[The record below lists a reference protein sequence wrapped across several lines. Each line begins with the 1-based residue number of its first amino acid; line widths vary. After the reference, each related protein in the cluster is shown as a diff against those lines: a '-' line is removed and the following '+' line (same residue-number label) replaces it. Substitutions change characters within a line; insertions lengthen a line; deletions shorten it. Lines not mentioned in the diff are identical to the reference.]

1 MPFLSALTDAA
12 RTRWARIEA
21 TLRAHPF
28 VWALVLSAAIAAV
41 FVLTLSP
48 GYDTNDD
55 VGMQSAVDGTM
66 GEHSPHLVFS
76 NVLIGLL
83 LSTLYRAV
91 GWFPWYGLY
100 LYAAHFAALLA
111 VVYVVLAD
119 RRGRLKVR
127 LLALGG
133 VLAVFHLST
142 WMQLQF
148 TSTAM
153 LFGASGVML
162 YLAVAPRE
170 PARWG
175 TIAVGGAMVGLSS
188 WIRWHSGWAVVLL
201 SVPVLVLTLRHLPWR
216 RLALFAGTAAAI
228 LLAGSVAQAVY
239 YAGQP
244 GWQTY
249 FDFNAARD
257 HIQQSTLLDQLD
269 PAVLAE
275 VGWSRNDLAIF
286 DGWFFA
292 DERVHEVAD
301 VEVIADALPTAFRPA
316 HALGVVTAQAGGWLG
331 ATQLAVVAALA
342 ALAWVEG
349 GRRAGA
355 LVLATSAAV
364 LVIAFGLASTYRLPD
379 RVAVGL
385 LAFAPLLFLSLP
397 GASTRNGS
405 LPRGRAGVWHRAAA
419 IVSVIALVVG
429 VTNALAL
436 DRQHHAADAD
446 LREAFSGF
454 AAADPDGVFVAWGPQ
469 VQMGAQSLSPWRRG
483 GLGGPPM
490 ILLGWPARSPAY
502 EAQLTRLA
510 IDDLYAAVAARP
522 DVYLPMRIEAK
533 GDMYL
538 RYLEEHYGF
547 SGLLR
552 PATRVGAYTIYQG
565 VTSFEVAPSA
575 GALIERRFD
584 GSLQSYRIVPAE
596 GRGRAFA
603 IPLWPHGILIA
614 GSADT
619 DLIVVTRRGEAI
631 ALVPPDR
638 APDGSSSTS
647 GFALTVRHAGPGLRV
662 FAISDGWAVNI
673 TP

>member
-1 MPFLSALTDAA
+1 MPFLSTLTDAA

-21 TLRAHPF
+21 TLRAHPL

-119 RRGRLKVR
+119 RRGHFKVR

-133 VLAVFHLST
+133 VLAVFHLSM

-201 SVPVLVLTLRHLPWR
+201 SVPVLVLTLRRLPWR

-228 LLAGSVAQAVY
+228 LLAGSVAQAIY
-239 YAGQP
+239 YADQP
-244 GWQTY
+244 AWQTY

-257 HIQQSTLLDQLD
+257 HIQQSPLLDQLD

-286 DGWFFA
+286 DAWFFA
-292 DERVHEVAD
+292 DERVHEAAD

-316 HALGVVTAQAGGWLG
+316 HALGVLAALAGGWLG
-331 ATQLAVVAALA
+331 ATRLAVVVALA

-364 LVIAFGLASTYRLPD
+364 LVIAFGLAGAYRLPD

-385 LAFAPLLFLSLP
+385 LAFPPLLFLSLP
-397 GASTRNGS
+397 GASTPDGS
-405 LPRGRAGVWHRAAA
+405 FPRGRTGVWHGAAA

-429 VTNALAL
+429 AANALAL
-436 DRQHHAADAD
+436 DRQHHAGDDD
-446 LREAFSGF
+446 LREAFAGF
-454 AAADPDGVFVAWGPQ
+454 AAVDPDGIFVAWGGQ

-483 GLGGPPM
+483 GLGGPRM
-490 ILLGWPARSPAY
+490 ILFGWPARSPAY

-522 DVYLPMRIEAK
+522 DVYLPMRMEAR
-533 GDMYL
+533 GGMYL
-538 RYLEEHYGF
+538 RYLAEHYGF

-552 PATRVGAYTIYQG
+552 PAARVGAYTVYQG
-565 VTSFEVAPSA
+565 VTSFEVESSA
-575 GALIERRFD
+575 GALVERRFD
-584 GSLQSYRIVPAE
+584 GSVVSYRIVPAH
-596 GRGRAFA
+596 GLGSD
-603 IPLWPHGILIA
+603 IVLPLWPRGFLIA
-614 GSADT
+614 GSADA
-619 DLIVVTRRGEAI
+619 DLIVVTYRGEAI
-631 ALVPPDR
+631 ALARPDP
-638 APDGSSSTS
+638 ALGGDSDSP
-647 GFALTVRHAGPGLRV
+647 GFALMVYRAGRPLRV
-662 FAISDGWAVNI
+662 FAISDGRAVNI

>member
-1 MPFLSALTDAA
+1 MPSLTNLTRRARAGWATVKAA
-12 RTRWARIEA
+12 
-21 TLRAHPF
+21 LRAHPL

-83 LSTLYRAV
+83 LSTLYHAV

-111 VVYVVLAD
+111 VVYVVLAN
-119 RRGRLKVR
+119 RRGHFQVR
-127 LLALGG
+127 LLALVG
-133 VLAVFHLST
+133 VLAVFHLSM

-201 SVPVLVLTLRHLPWR
+201 SVPVLILTLRRLPWR
-216 RLALFAGTAAAI
+216 RLALFTGTAAAI
-228 LLAGSVAQAVY
+228 LLAGSVAQAAY
-239 YAGQP
+239 YSGQP
-244 GWQTY
+244 GWQAY
-249 FDFNAARD
+249 FDLNAARD
-257 HIQQSTLLDQLD
+257 HIQQSPFLEELD

-292 DERVHEVAD
+292 DERVHEAAD

-316 HALGVVTAQAGGWLG
+316 HALGVLAAQAGGWLG
-331 ATQLAVVAALA
+331 ATRLAVVVALA

-364 LVIAFGLASTYRLPD
+364 LVIAFGLAGAYRLPD
-379 RVAVGL
+379 RVWVGL
-385 LAFAPLLFLSLP
+385 LAFPPLLFLSLP
-397 GASTRNGS
+397 GASTPDGS
-405 LPRGRAGVWHRAAA
+405 LPRGRAGRWHGAAV

-429 VTNALAL
+429 AANALAL

-454 AAADPDGVFVAWGPQ
+454 AAVDPDGIFVVWGGQ
-469 VQMGAQSLSPWRRG
+469 VQMGAQSLSPWRQG

-490 ILLGWPARSPAY
+490 IFLGWPTRSPTY
-502 EAQLTRLA
+502 EAQLTRLG
-510 IDDLYAAVAARP
+510 IEDLYAAVAARP
-522 DVYLPMRIEAK
+522 DVYLPMRFEARAA
-533 GDMYL
+533 MYL
-538 RYLEEHYGF
+538 RYLAEHYGF

-552 PATRVGAYTIYQG
+552 PAARVGAYTVYAG
-565 VTSFEVAPSA
+565 VTSFEVRSSA
-575 GALIERRFD
+575 GALVERRFD
-584 GSLQSYRIVPAE
+584 GSAVSYRMVPAD
-596 GRGRAFA
+596 GLGSAFA
-603 IPLWPHGILIA
+603 IPLWPKGLLIA
-614 GSADT
+614 GSADA

-631 ALVPPDR
+631 ALARPDP
-638 APDGSSSTS
+638 ALGGDSGSP
-647 GFALTVRHAGPGLRV
+647 GFALTLRRAAQTLRV
-662 FAISDGWAVNI
+662 FAIDGGRAAEI

>member
-1 MPFLSALTDAA
+1 MPSLSNLTDAA
-12 RTRWARIEA
+12 PGQRWARVEA
-21 TLRAHPF
+21 ALRAHPL

-119 RRGRLKVR
+119 RRGHFQVR
-127 LLALGG
+127 LLALVG
-133 VLAVFHLST
+133 VLAVFHLSM

-201 SVPVLVLTLRHLPWR
+201 SVPVLVLTLRRLPWR

-228 LLAGSVAQAVY
+228 LLAGSIAQAVY

-244 GWQTY
+244 GWQAY
-249 FDFNAARD
+249 FDLNAARD
-257 HIQQSTLLDQLD
+257 HIQQSPLLDELD

-292 DERVHEVAD
+292 DERVHEAAD

-316 HALGVVTAQAGGWLG
+316 HALGVLAAQAGGWLG
-331 ATQLAVVAALA
+331 ATRLAVVVALA

-364 LVIAFGLASTYRLPD
+364 LVIAFGLAGAYRLPD

-385 LAFAPLLFLSLP
+385 LAFPPLLFLSLP
-397 GASTRNGS
+397 GASTPDGS
-405 LPRGRAGVWHRAAA
+405 LPRGRAGVWHGAAA

-429 VTNALAL
+429 AANALAL
-436 DRQHHAADAD
+436 DRQHHAGDAD
-446 LREAFSGF
+446 LREAFCRVRRGRPRRDLRRVGRSG
-454 AAADPDGVFVAWGPQ
+454 PDGCPIPLPLA
-469 VQMGAQSLSPWRRG
+469 A
-483 GLGGPPM
+483 
-490 ILLGWPARSPAY
+490 GWPGRPADDPPRLACALPAY
-502 EAQLTRLA
+502 EAQLTRLG

-522 DVYLPMRIEAK
+522 DVYLPMRIEARAA
-533 GDMYL
+533 MYL
-538 RYLEEHYGF
+538 RYLAEHYGF

-552 PATRVGAYTIYQG
+552 PAARVGAYTVYAG
-565 VTSFEVAPSA
+565 GDLLRGGGPRPAPWSSAGSTEASSPTGWSPPTGSGAPSPSPS
-575 GALIERRFD
+575 GPR
-584 GSLQSYRIVPAE
+584 
-596 GRGRAFA
+596 
-603 IPLWPHGILIA
+603 
-614 GSADT
+614 
-619 DLIVVTRRGEAI
+619 
-631 ALVPPDR
+631 
-638 APDGSSSTS
+638 GSSS
-647 GFALTVRHAGPGLRV
+647 PGRP
-662 FAISDGWAVNI
+662 
-673 TP
+673 TPT